1 MNKANAIALMW
12 FRRDLRLTDNA
23 TLYRAL
29 SEHGAVIP
37 VFIFDESILS
47 NLTKNDR
54 RLTFIE
60 ESLTELSANIAAQG
74 GRLQVYYGNP
84 TQLIPQLAA
93 QFNAAMVYAG
103 EDYEPYARE
112 RDERV
117 AQSLA
122 EQHKRLQLVKDQ
134 VVFAKDEVLS
144 QKATPLTVF
153 TPYKNAWLKRLT
165 VDDLVTYDTASLA
178 HHWYAAEALTPQ
190 QISLESIGF
199 ERQPLVVNAGES
211 GAQLAWQDFER
222 RITYYKDKRDFPGV
236 KGVSYLSVHLRFG
249 TISVRQLAL
258 TAWMQGGE
266 GANTWLSELIWREFY
281 MQFLYHHPHVA
292 HQAYKVEWREQPWE
306 NRADWFTAW
315 CEGRTGYPIVDAAMR
330 QLNQT
335 GFMHNRLRMIVAAFL
350 IKDLDI
356 NWQWGEAYFA
366 QQLLDFDLSANN
378 GGWQWASSTGCDAA
392 QPFRIFNPVL
402 QSEKFDAEG
411 KFIKKYVPE
420 LSKLEAKSIHA
431 PWKLSV
437 LERQSAHLVLGRD
450 YPFPLVD
457 HEVARK
463 NTLAK
468 YAKIKLMNESDS
480 NLVIKGA

>member
-1 MNKANAIALMW
+1 MNKTHSVALMW

-23 TLYRAL
+23 ALYQAL
-29 SEHGAVIP
+29 NQHTAVIP
-37 VFIFDESILS
+37 VFIFDETILS
-47 NLTKNDR
+47 KLAKNDR
-54 RLTFIE
+54 RLTFID
-60 ESLTELSANIAAQG
+60 ESLSELGQRIEAQA
-74 GRLQVYYGNP
+74 GRLLVYAGNP
-84 TQLIPQLAA
+84 KELIPQLAEHYSV
-93 QFNAAMVYAG
+93 NAVYTG

-112 RDERV
+112 RDSHV
-117 AQSLA
+117 AQQLA
-122 EQHKRLQLVKDQ
+122 VQNRALVLIKDQ

-144 QKATPLTVF
+144 QKGTPLTVF

-165 VDDLVTYDTASLA
+165 VDDLASFDITSLTKHWYDADQLA
-178 HHWYAAEALTPQ
+178 HQRVT
-190 QISLESIGF
+190 LESLGF
-199 ERQPLVVNAGES
+199 ERQTLVVKAGET
-211 GAQLAWQDFER
+211 GALEAWQDFKHR
-222 RITYYKDKRDFPGV
+222 MAHYKDKRDFPGV

-258 TAWMQGGE
+258 VAWMQGGE

-281 MQFLYHHPHVA
+281 MQFMYHHPIVA
-292 HQAYKVEWREQPWE
+292 HQAYKAEWREQPWE
-306 NRADWFTAW
+306 NRADWFAAW

-402 QSEKFDAEG
+402 QSEKFDADG

-420 LSKLEAKSIHA
+420 LSKLDAKLIHA
-431 PWKLSV
+431 PWKMSPM
-437 LERQSAHLVLGRD
+437 ERQMVSLALGKD

-457 HEVARK
+457 HDVARK
-463 NTLAK
+463 KALQK
-468 YAKIKLMNESDS
+468 YANIKQMNESDS
-480 NLVIKGA
+480 NLSSKGA

>member
-1 MNKANAIALMW
+1 MNKVNSVALMW

-23 TLYRAL
+23 TLYHAL
-29 SEHGAVIP
+29 SHYDAVIP
-37 VFIFDESILS
+37 VFIFDETILS
-47 NLTKNDR
+47 KLPKQDR
-54 RLTFIE
+54 RLTFID
-60 ESLTELSANIAAQG
+60 ESLTELASKIDAQG
-74 GRLQVYYGNP
+74 GRLQVHTGNP
-84 TQLIPQLAA
+84 IELIPQLAL
-93 QFNAAMVYAG
+93 QFNADAVVAG

-112 RDERV
+112 RDTLV
-117 AQSLA
+117 AQKLA
-122 EQHKRLQLVKDQ
+122 QAQRQLHLVKDQ

-144 QKATPLTVF
+144 QKGTPLTVF

-165 VDDLVTYDTASLA
+165 IDDLPHYDTVSLS
-178 HHWYAAEALTPQ
+178 HHWYPAQNLPSEGVTLEAL
-190 QISLESIGF
+190 GF
-199 ERQPLVVNAGES
+199 ERQVLVVKAGES
-211 GAQLAWQDFER
+211 GAEQAWQDFQQR
-222 RITYYKDKRDFPGV
+222 MAFYKDKRDFPGV

-258 TAWMQGGE
+258 AAWMQGGE

-281 MQFLYHHPHVA
+281 MQFLYHHPNVA
-292 HQAYKVEWREQPWE
+292 HQAYKAEWRNQSWG
-306 NRADWFTAW
+306 NRQDWFDAW

-366 QQLLDFDLSANN
+366 QRLLDFDLSANN

-392 QPFRIFNPVL
+392 QPFRIFNPTL

-420 LSKLEAKSIHA
+420 LSKLDAKSLHA
-431 PWKLSV
+431 PWKMSPQD
-437 LERQSAHLVLGRD
+437 RQSYQFVLGKD
-450 YPFPLVD
+450 YPFPIID
-457 HEVARK
+457 HDVARK
-463 NTLAK
+463 KALEK
-468 YAKIKLMNESDS
+468 YAMIKIMNESDS
-480 NLVIKGA
+480 N